1 MIFTLDSGAE
11 GMNRESLG
19 NGITALLDALN
30 HAQGAL
36 RDVIV
41 PAGQVFAWSCL
52 LIFPFFVHFYFLIT
66 CLFSSLLLLVAR
78 RNPGSYANTRKS
90 GTASSMRHGC
100 IGT

>member
-1 MIFTLDSGAE
+1 MIFTLDGGAE

-19 NGITALLDALN
+19 NGIMALLDALN

-52 LIFPFFVHFYFLIT
+52 LIFSFFVYFYFLIT
-66 CLFSSLLLLVAR
+66 CLFPVSCCS
-78 RNPGSYANTRKS
+78 
-90 GTASSMRHGC
+90 
-100 IGT
+100 